1 MSGKNRP
8 ERVAQLI
15 HEQVAALLVR
25 GLKDPRVQNVT
36 ITGAKISPDLRQARV
51 YWTIRGDEL
60 QKELA
65 AKGLGT
71 ARGWLRREVAQ
82 TLGLRVA
89 PDLHFTYDESI
100 DRGMRIEGILQK
112 LKREDARRKSEGEA
126 GPTDGAAQE
135 TGPGSAPVAAP
146 EAPKA

>member
-15 HEQVAALLVR
+15 HEQMSALLVR
-25 GLKDPRVQNVT
+25 GIKDPRVQNVT

-65 AKGLGT
+65 AKGLAT

-100 DRGMRIEGILQK
+100 DRGMRIEEIIQD
-112 LKREDARRKSEGEA
+112 LKREDALRKSEGEA
-126 GPTDGAAQE
+126 LASLDAEAKPEVT
-135 TGPGSAPVAAP
+135 P

>member
-8 ERVAQLI
+8 ERVAQLV
-15 HEQVAALLVR
+15 HEQVSALLVR

-65 AKGLGT
+65 AKGLAT

-100 DRGMRIEGILQK
+100 DRGMRIEEILQD

-126 GPTDGAAQE
+126 SAEGADGTTAESPAA
-135 TGPGSAPVAAP
+135 ADAAP